1 MSTIVTRSGKGSP
14 LTNNEMDSNL
24 TNLNTDKIETAMIV
38 AAASK
43 TTPVDADLL
52 PLVDSAAS
60 NTLKKLTWANLKAAI
75 TGSFATLTGTETLTN
90 KTLTSPIINGTGL
103 NFTDS
108 SVQKTA
114 ATGFGFKNR
123 IINGDMRIDQRN
135 AGASVTVPNSTVYT
149 LDRWQAYG
157 SQASKFTVQ
166 QNAGS
171 VTPPAGFV
179 NYLGCT
185 SSSAYTVASGETFI
199 IRQQI
204 EGFNIADLAWGTA
217 NAKSVV
223 LSFRVYSS
231 LTGTFGGVLQNSA
244 QNRTYPF
251 TYTVSSANTWTT
263 ISVVVTGDTTGTW
276 LTNNSIGISV
286 VFSLGTGSTLSGTAG
301 SWSSINYFSATGA
314 TSVVGTSGATFYI
327 TGVQLEKGSTAT
339 SFDYRPYGTE
349 LALCQRYYWKGTIN
363 AGGVF
368 GGSGGSIPIMA
379 WSYPVSMRTAPTFAW
394 ISGGNTSN
402 GNAPYNITGVV
413 TATTTTESSQLL
425 FSQSGSTG
433 TNAQGAMTTGAISS
447 FSAEL

>member
-1 MSTIVTRSGKGSP
+1 
-14 LTNNEMDSNL
+14 MDSNL

-135 AGASVTVPNSTVYT
+135 AGASVTPSDGQYC
-149 LDRWQAYG
+149 LDRYRAG
-157 SQASKFTVQ
+157 ASAASKFSVQ
-166 QNAGS
+166 QSS
-171 VTPPAGFV
+171 VAPAGFSKSM
-179 NYLGCT
+179 LIT
-185 SSSAYTVASGETFI
+185 SLSAYSLSAGDNFEMFHY
-199 IRQQI
+199 I
-204 EGFNIADLAWGTA
+204 EAFNTADFGWGTA
-217 NAKSVV
+217 NAQAVT
-223 LSFRVYSS
+223 LSFWTRSS
-231 LTGTFGGVLQNSA
+231 LTGTFGGSA
-244 QNRTYPF
+244 INNNWNRSYPF
-251 TYTVSSANTWTT
+251 AYTINAANTWELKT
-263 ISVVVTGDTTGTW
+263 ITIPGDTSGTW
-276 LTNNSIGISV
+276 EGATNAAGIRLSFGIGV
-286 VFSLGTGSTLSGTAG
+286 GTTKSGTAG
-301 SWSSINYFSATGA
+301 AWASAEYYSATGA

-349 LALCQRYYWKGTIN
+349 LALCQRYYYRTVASNAFSVFMSGVVESATSIYGCSMALPVTMRSTPTLNYSGIRAYEGTNLAAITSIN
-363 AGGVF
+363 NTTMASPGILAVGF
-368 GGSGGSIPIMA
+368 GASGGGLVVGRYGLIQANNS
-379 WSYPVSMRTAPTFAW
+379 
-394 ISGGNTSN
+394 TS
-402 GNAPYNITGVV
+402 AYVD
-413 TATTTTESSQLL
+413 A
-425 FSQSGSTG
+425 
-433 TNAQGAMTTGAISS
+433 
-447 FSAEL
+447 SAEL